1 MRTGT
6 RRFASTAGLVAL
18 GLTAVLAVAC
28 DTVPLTA
35 PGSSTVTITTAPSA
49 DGNTLVTA
57 TILEPGG
64 TPVQD
69 GTTVRF
75 TSSLGRM
82 DPVEVQ
88 TRNTVATSKFISNG
102 DSGEATITVSSGS
115 ATANVK
121 FNIGL
126 ALIDSVTVRSSAG
139 SVPAT
144 GGTVTVTAR
153 VNATGG
159 AAASGVPVTF
169 STTAGS
175 LSSGREVTD
184 GTGEASTRLT
194 TDANATVTATAGTKS
209 GTVAIQALNP
219 VATPTVT
226 LAGVG
231 STANSAGQLFTFTA
245 TVANNAAVGSPTR
258 FEWDFGDG
266 TTQTT
271 NGPSIG
277 HVYSMELTTY
287 NITVRAVFANGT
299 AVSALTQ
306 IITADFP

>member
-1 MRTGT
+1 
-6 RRFASTAGLVAL
+6 VAL

-35 PGSSTVTITTAPSA
+35 PGSSTVTITTAAGA
-49 DGNTLVTA
+49 DGQSTAVTA

-75 TSSLGRM
+75 SSSLGRM
-82 DPVEVQ
+82 DPVEAQ
-88 TRNTVATSKFISNG
+88 TKNSVATSRFISNG

-126 ALIDSVTVRSSAG
+126 ATIDSVTVRSSAG

-144 GGTVTVTAR
+144 GGAVTITAR

-159 AAASGVPVTF
+159 GPLGGVPVTF

-175 LSSGREVTD
+175 LSATRENTD

-209 GTVAIQALNP
+209 GTVTIQALNP
-219 VATPTVT
+219 VATPTIT
-226 LAGVG
+226 LAGAG
-231 STANSAGQLFTFTA
+231 ATATSAGQIWTFTA
-245 TVANNAAVGSPTR
+245 TVANNAAVGSPTK
-258 FEWDFGDG
+258 FEWNFGDG
-266 TTQTT
+266 VTQTT
-271 NGPSIG
+271 NGPSIQ
-277 HVYSMELTTY
+277 HAYTRELQVYTA
-287 NITVRAVFANGT
+287 TVTATFANGT
-299 AVSALTQ
+299 TVNASTD